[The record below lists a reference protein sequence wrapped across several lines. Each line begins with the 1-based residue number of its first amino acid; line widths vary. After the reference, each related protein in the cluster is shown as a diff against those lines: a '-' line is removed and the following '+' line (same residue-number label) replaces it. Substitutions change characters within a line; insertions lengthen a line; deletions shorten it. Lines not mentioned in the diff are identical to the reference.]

1 MAVSYYIMEIE
12 LNLLKRLELLTE
24 QSEHELNIQIQN
36 TIANVMIKYYDIIKQ
51 SAFIDLLKR
60 ILSFQK

>member
-1 MAVSYYIMEIE
+1 IMEIE

-51 SAFIDLLKR
+51 SAFIDLLKE
-60 ILSFQK
+60 F